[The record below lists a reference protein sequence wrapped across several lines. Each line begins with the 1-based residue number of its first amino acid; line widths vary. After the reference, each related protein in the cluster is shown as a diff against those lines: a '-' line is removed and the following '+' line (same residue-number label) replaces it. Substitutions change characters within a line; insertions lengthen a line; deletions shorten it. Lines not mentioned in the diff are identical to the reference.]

1 MEILRF
7 SLCRLIS
14 DELKMP
20 GARFEIPFRIK
31 SWLSPND
38 SLWGIKIGE
47 LKIPD
52 ARVIPCFL
60 AIKGEGTR

>member
-20 GARFEIPFRIK
+20 DARFEIPFRIK
-31 SWLSPND
+31 SWLSPNN
-38 SLWGIKIGE
+38 SLWGIENGE
-47 LKIPD
+47 LKI
-52 ARVIPCFL
+52 
-60 AIKGEGTR
+60 ENS

>member
-1 MEILRF
+1 MMAKLMEILRF

-20 GARFEIPFRIK
+20 DARFEIPFRIK

-38 SLWGIKIGE
+38 SLWGIENGE
-47 LKIPD
+47 LKI
-52 ARVIPCFL
+52 
-60 AIKGEGTR
+60 ENS